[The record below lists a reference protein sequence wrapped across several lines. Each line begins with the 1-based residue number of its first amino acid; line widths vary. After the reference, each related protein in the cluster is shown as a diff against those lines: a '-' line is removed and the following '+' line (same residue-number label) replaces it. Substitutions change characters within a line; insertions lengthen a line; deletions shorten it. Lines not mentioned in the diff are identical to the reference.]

1 MENNEQTPKNPTE
14 TPKTDGRFA
23 NVSLTPGS
31 ETHRRFVRLMTE
43 TGTTSPKGMV
53 DILMDAYEN
62 PPKDAD
68 SAATIERLELQ
79 VSDLKAENAAYEATL
94 QNNENEIA
102 QLKLDVAA
110 ARNDANANAA
120 KAQSIELAQQGTIV
134 IKPNPVV
141 AYFLEEMAKETGKTP
156 ADILQALY
164 IDDLQNPRANNLP
177 YTVPSSRIREVMA
190 ELKKQ
195 QNI

>member
-1 MENNEQTPKNPTE
+1 MENNEQTPKNATE

-43 TGTTSPKGMV
+43 TSTNSPKGMV

-68 SAATIERLELQ
+68 SAATIERLEQQLA
-79 VSDLKAENAAYEATL
+79 DLKAENTAYEATL

-102 QLKLDVAA
+102 QLKLDLAA

-120 KAQSIELAQQGTIV
+120 KAQGIELAQQGAIV

-177 YTVPSSRIREVMA
+177 YTVSASRIREVMA

-195 QNI
+195 QNL

>member
-1 MENNEQTPKNPTE
+1 MENQENAK
-14 TPKTDGRFA
+14 KTDAETDKTERFSA
-23 NVSLTPGS
+23 QVNLVKG
-31 ETHRRFVRLMTE
+31 
-43 TGTTSPKGMV
+43 SPKHQQIIRIGNEMGAV
-53 DILMDAYEN
+53 NSGDVVKRLMDAYEN

-68 SAATIERLELQ
+68 SAATIERLEQQ

-102 QLKLDVAA
+102 QLKLDLAA

-120 KAQSIELAQQGTIV
+120 KAQGIELAQQGAIV

-177 YTVPSSRIREVMA
+177 YTVPASRIREVMA